1 MSDHSATLHERDDT
15 PVTPIEDSLEAS
27 ADEGTNGGNIVEAE
41 DIIDFESTKE
51 EGDVDR
57 INGDT
62 ATLEEQHLQQE
73 DSSQLGISTYR
84 EETQASDVEKDTN
97 EDASAG
103 VDESTQVERWGID
116 TYHQHEGAL

>member
-62 ATLEEQHLQQE
+62 ATLEDHHLQQE

-84 EETQASDVEKDTN
+84 EEAQASDVEKDTN

-103 VDESTQVERWGID
+103 VDESTRVDGES
-116 TYHQHEGAL
+116 THTTNMEEL